1 MSKKGRKLYTIEKR
15 QHILEALWGEEVK
28 EVEQLF

>member
-1 MSKKGRKLYTIEKR
+1 MRKKGRKLYTIEKR
-15 QHILEALWGEEVK
+15 QYILEALWGEKVK